1 MNNITIT
8 SALLRKHGACRDEV
22 ARFAE
27 QYPCHRQRGDST
39 AIARAGI
46 RRDLGSASAAQSAS
60 MRLCSRLRSRRHPS
74 MGCAQSGARLS

>member
-8 SALLRKHGACRDEV
+8 SALLRKHDACRDEV

-27 QYPCHRQRGDST
+27 QYPDGVTVSEET
-39 AIARAGI
+39 ALQLQGA
-46 RRDLGSASAAQSAS
+46 
-60 MRLCSRLRSRRHPS
+60 RLRPRRHPS